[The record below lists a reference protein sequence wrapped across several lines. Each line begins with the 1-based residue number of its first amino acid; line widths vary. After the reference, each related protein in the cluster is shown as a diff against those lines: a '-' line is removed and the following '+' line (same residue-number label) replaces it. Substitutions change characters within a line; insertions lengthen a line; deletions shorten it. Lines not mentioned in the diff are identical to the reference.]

1 MTAISRRDTD
11 KNKTRTPVPES
22 LAEIEAA
29 RAGLVATLAG
39 FLKKTT
45 ALSAAAIL
53 LAALLASP
61 AHAIR
66 LKELG
71 TFEGVRVNQISG
83 YGLVVGLN
91 GTGDKDQ
98 TGFTRQSLSNLLKRM
113 DITVAPTALK
123 VKNVA
128 AVMVTADL
136 PPFVKPGTKIDVL
149 VSSIGDSTSLQGGT
163 LLVSA
168 MEGLDNQIYAIAQ
181 GPISVGGFAI
191 TGQAASVQRNHPT
204 VGRIVQ
210 GGTVEREV
218 PIRWQGKETLSVKL
232 GQPDFTTAARVAEA
246 INESLPGAAARPL
259 DAATIELRVPGN
271 YRENLAVLVAEL
283 ENVSVDPDHVG
294 KVIIN
299 ERTGS
304 VVVGENVKLSTV
316 AVAHGNLSI
325 QIREGQ
331 NVSQPGPFSDGETVV
346 TPETDINVEEG
357 ADNLLLIERST
368 NINDVVKALNAIGVT
383 PRDLITIFQLIQAAG
398 ALHGELEI
406 L

>member
-1 MTAISRRDTD
+1 MTEDSMD
-11 KNKTRTPVPES
+11 KKAAFWRAALAAS
-22 LAEIEAA
+22 LI
-29 RAGLVATLAG
+29 
-39 FLKKTT
+39 
-45 ALSAAAIL
+45 AAAL
-53 LAALLASP
+53 ALLAP
-61 AHAIR
+61 AEAKAIR
-66 LKELG
+66 LKEMA
-71 TFEGVRVNQISG
+71 TFEGVRVNQIVG

-136 PPFVKPGTKIDVL
+136 PAFVKPGTKIDVL
-149 VSSIGDSTSLQGGT
+149 VSSLGDSTSLQGGT
-163 LLVSA
+163 LLVTA
-168 MEGLDNQIYAIAQ
+168 LQALDGQVYAIAQ
-181 GPISVGGFAI
+181 GPLSVGGFAL
-191 TGQAASVQRNHPT
+191 TGQAATVQKNHPT

-218 PIRWQGKETLSVKL
+218 PIRWQGKESLSVKL
-232 GQPDFTTAARVAEA
+232 SSPDFTTAARVAEA
-246 INESLPGAAARPL
+246 INESLPGAAARPM
-259 DAATIELRVPGN
+259 DAATVEMSVPAN
-271 YRENLAVLVAEL
+271 YRENLAVMVAEL
-283 ENVSVDPDHVG
+283 ENVNVIPDSVG

-316 AVAHGNLSI
+316 AVAHGNLSV
-325 QIREGQ
+325 QIREGVS
-331 NVSQPGPFSDGETVV
+331 VSQPGDFSDGETVAAPD
-346 TPETDINVEEG
+346 TEINVEEG

>member
-1 MTAISRRDTD
+1 
-11 KNKTRTPVPES
+11 
-22 LAEIEAA
+22 LAA
-29 RAGLVATLAG
+29 
-39 FLKKTT
+39 
-45 ALSAAAIL
+45 
-53 LAALLASP
+53 AALLVLAAGP
-61 AHAIR
+61 AQAIR
-66 LKELG
+66 LKEMA
-71 TFEGVRVNQISG
+71 TFEGVRVNQITG

-136 PPFVKPGTKIDVL
+136 PAFVKPGTKIDVL
-149 VSSIGDSTSLQGGT
+149 VSSLGDSTSLQGGT
-163 LLVSA
+163 LLVTA
-168 MEGLDNQIYAIAQ
+168 LKALDGQVYAIAQ
-181 GPISVGGFAI
+181 GPLSVGGFAL
-191 TGQAASVQRNHPT
+191 TGQAATVQKNHPT

-218 PIRWQGKETLSVKL
+218 PIRWQGKETMTIKLSH
-232 GQPDFTTAARVAEA
+232 PDFTTAARVAEA
-246 INESLPGAAARPL
+246 VNESLPGAAARPL
-259 DAATIELRVPGN
+259 DAATVELSVPAN
-271 YRENLAVLVAEL
+271 YRENLAVMVAEL
-283 ENVSVDPDHVG
+283 ENVNVIPDYVG

-316 AVAHGNLSI
+316 AVAHGNLSV
-325 QIREGQ
+325 QIREGI
-331 NVSQPGPFSDGETVV
+331 NVSQPGEFSDGETVAA
-346 TPETDINVEEG
+346 PETDINVEEG

-368 NINDVVKALNAIGVT
+368 NIHDVVKALNAIGVT